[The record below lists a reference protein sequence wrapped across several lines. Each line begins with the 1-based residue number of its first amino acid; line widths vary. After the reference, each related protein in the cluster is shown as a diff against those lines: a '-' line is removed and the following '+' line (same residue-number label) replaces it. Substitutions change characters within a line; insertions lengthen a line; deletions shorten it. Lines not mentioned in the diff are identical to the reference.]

1 MPQALPLTDKL
12 AADIGKRTNLSVKTA
27 SFGDGYEQRA
37 ASGLNSQRDVWDIRW
52 IPLKSADAAT
62 VLAALDAVGGFDYL
76 TWTPYGEAVQK
87 RFVVMPESRQVSWV
101 AGLSRISCQLRQVF

>member
-1 MPQALPLTDKL
+1 MPDKL
-12 AADIGKRTNLSVKTA
+12 APDIQKRTNLAIKSA

-52 IPLKSADAAT
+52 IPLDSANANAVT
-62 VLAALDAVGGFDYL
+62 AALDAVGGVDYL
-76 TWTPYGEAVQK
+76 TWTPYGESEQK

-101 AGLSRISCQLRQVF
+101 AGLYRISCQIRQVF